1 MRSPLRARSTR
12 ILASVGLVGALLM
25 PAAAP
30 AAAADPVVLRVGLQQ
45 TLDSVNPYGTALVSG
60 YEVFGLTYDFLVD
73 YGPNNEPAPGVAE
86 SWERA
91 ADGNSYTFHIR
102 KGTTWSDGKPLTA
115 ADVCFSY
122 QINLDA
128 IKDGKNVG
136 LGYIDPSV
144 ASAGVTKVECPD
156 DQTMIMT
163 TSDPS
168 LRPLQ
173 LGVPIL
179 PKHIWG
185 TKTYKEIGEAAFDAP
200 QVGSG
205 PYQLVEWKTGEYVRL
220 VRNKGYWGKQGAEDE
235 VIIQFFGSAD
245 TLVQALKAGE
255 IDYARSPNA
264 QQFNQL
270 KTEPNIVTV
279 AGEANGWTEFGF
291 NTYGTGTGKTIPKG
305 GPSTKAL
312 QDPAF
317 RDAVGYAI
325 DKDLMLQKIH
335 LGYGVVG
342 TTPVPPVLT
351 DWHTDPNDIRKFDL
365 TVADQKLTAA
375 GYVKDGSGNRLDKQG
390 KVISLKLVFPQDDDT
405 YAKAAEFI
413 AGWFKE
419 IGIKVTPTAMES
431 GALVSAMLPPEAGG
445 TADYDLF
452 IWGWSGSPDP
462 SVLLEIFTC
471 SAIGG
476 SSDSLWCD
484 QHYDDLY
491 AKQNTEGGAE
501 RKATLDELQQYW
513 YDQAPY
519 HILYYDA
526 NLAAYR
532 TDKFANWQN
541 QPKTGTPLFA
551 TGTLNYTLLT
561 LASDASASPSASA
574 GASAGAGASGAPAT
588 PAPSADGGSS
598 STGSS
603 NTLLI
608 VGVLAVVI
616 VVVGGLVLARRRSS
630 AKDDDE

>member
-12 ILASVGLVGALLM
+12 ILASVGLVGALLI
-25 PAAAP
+25 PAANTS
-30 AAAADPVVLRVGLQQ
+30 AADPQPLVLRVGLTQ

-60 YEVFGLTYDFLVD
+60 YEVFGLTYDFLVG
-73 YGPNNEPAPGVAE
+73 YGPNNEPAPGFAE

-102 KGTTWSDGKPLTA
+102 KGMKWSDGTPATA
-115 ADVCFSY
+115 ADACFSY

-128 IKDGKNVG
+128 IAAGANIG

-144 ASAGVTKVECPD
+144 TTAGVTKVECPD
-156 DQTMIMT
+156 DATMIMT

-185 TKTYKEIGEAAFDAP
+185 TKTYAEIGEDKFDAP

-205 PYQLVEWKTGEYVRL
+205 PYQLVEWKTGEYVKL
-220 VRNKGYWGKQGAEDE
+220 ERNKNYWGNQGAEDQI
-235 VIIQFFGSAD
+235 IIQFFGSAD

-255 IDYARSPNA
+255 IDYARGANA
-264 QQFNQL
+264 DQFDAL
-270 KTEPNIVTV
+270 KKEPNIATV

-291 NTYGTGTGKTIPKG
+291 NTYGTGTGKTIATG

-317 RDAVGYAI
+317 RNAVGYAI

-342 TTPVPPVLT
+342 TTPVPPVLSE
-351 DWHTDPNDIRKFDL
+351 WHTDPNNIRKFDL
-365 TVADQKLTAA
+365 AVADQKLTEA
-375 GYVKDGSGNRLDKQG
+375 GYVKDSSGNRLDKEG
-390 KVISLKLVFPQDDDT
+390 KAISLKLVFPQDDDT
-405 YAKAAEFI
+405 YAKAAQFI

-419 IGIKVTPTAMES
+419 VGIKVTPTAMES
-431 GALVSAMLPPEAGG
+431 GALVSAMLPPEADPPG

-462 SVLLEIFTC
+462 SVLLEVFTC
-471 SAIGG
+471 GAIGG

-484 QHYDDLY
+484 QKYDDMY
-491 AKQNTEGGAE
+491 AKQNTVGGTE
-501 RKATLDELQQYW
+501 RKTALAELQQYW

-526 NLAAYR
+526 NLAAWR
-532 TDKFANWQN
+532 TDKFSNWQV

-551 TGTLNYTLLT
+551 TSTLNYTLLT
-561 LASDASASPSASA
+561 PVAA
-574 GASAGAGASGAPAT
+574 
-588 PAPSADGGSS
+588 S
-598 STGSS
+598 STVPTTAVVAIGGVGVIA
-603 NTLLI
+603 LI
-608 VGVLAVVI
+608 VGAVF
-616 VVVGGLVLARRRSS
+616 LTRRRRSDK
-630 AKDDDE
+630 AVTEEE